1 MWEWDSS
8 SSIIISLLLFF
19 KQKNYLYSL
28 YPYQLINPHSQ
39 NHYCHVLNLKLI
51 YGSFERLYA
60 FAENGSRAQNFQ
72 LLSTRKLLFINP
84 VLLPCTLFQNIYRTE
99 TILTIGLFIC
109 NFFKEKWDQQMIR
122 SSIYVLMHE
131 FRASSSLFFV
141 DVPSWEYDDSM

>member
-8 SSIIISLLLFF
+8 SIIILLLLYL
-19 KQKNYLYSL
+19 KQNKKNYLYSL
-28 YPYQLINPHSQ
+28 YPHQLINPHSQ

-84 VLLPCTLFQNIYRTE
+84 VLLPCTLF
-99 TILTIGLFIC
+99 
-109 NFFKEKWDQQMIR
+109 
-122 SSIYVLMHE
+122 
-131 FRASSSLFFV
+131 
-141 DVPSWEYDDSM
+141 